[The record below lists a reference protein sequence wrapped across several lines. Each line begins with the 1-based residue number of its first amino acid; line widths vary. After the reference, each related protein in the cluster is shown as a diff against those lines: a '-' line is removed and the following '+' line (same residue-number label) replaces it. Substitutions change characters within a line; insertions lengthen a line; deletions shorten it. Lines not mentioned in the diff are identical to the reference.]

1 MNAMKSNDFAACRR
15 MPKRVARV
23 GAPYPAGRILPLAA
37 RLFHARGHSRDGL
50 RDRIRATYNK
60 ESAMN
65 GHSHLF
71 IPGPTNVPE
80 EVRCALNV
88 PMEDMRAPDFC
99 DFITPL
105 LNDLRRAFRLESGRV
120 FAFPGSGTG
129 AWEAAITN
137 TLNTGDRVLMSRFGQ
152 FSMLWVD
159 MATRL
164 GLDVDVVDVD
174 WGKGVP
180 VDVYKTRLESDTT
193 HRIKAVFATHN
204 ETATG
209 VTSDIAALR
218 RALDETGHPALL
230 FVDGVSSIASIPF
243 EMTGW
248 GVDLAV
254 AGSQKGFMLP
264 AGLGLLGV
272 SEKALAAHERSGM
285 PRCYFSFDD
294 MIRLND
300 TGYFPYTP
308 PTPLLRGLR
317 VSLDML
323 LEAGMETVW
332 ERHHRLA
339 EGVRA
344 AVAEWPGCRLVAD
357 GPEWQSDTV
366 SAIYTPEGIDAR
378 NVIETAYFKYQT
390 SLGSGL
396 AKLAG
401 RAFRIGHLG
410 SLNPVMLCGALSAAE
425 MALRDTGAEITPGRG
440 VAAAQEA
447 FRMSTPVQGR
457 AANARAA

>member
-1 MNAMKSNDFAACRR
+1 
-15 MPKRVARV
+15 
-23 GAPYPAGRILPLAA
+23 
-37 RLFHARGHSRDGL
+37 
-50 RDRIRATYNK
+50 
-60 ESAMN
+60 MN

-71 IPGPTNVPE
+71 IPGPSNVPE
-80 EVRCALNV
+80 EVRRAMNV

-105 LNDLRRAFRLESGRV
+105 LGDLCRAFRLESGRV

-137 TLNTGDRVLMSRFGQ
+137 TLNTGDRILMSRFGQ
-152 FSMLWVD
+152 FSTLWVD

-164 GLDVDVVDVD
+164 GLDVDVIDVD

-180 VDVYKTRLESDTT
+180 VDLYKTRLENDKT
-193 HRIKAVFATHN
+193 HQIKAVFATHN

-218 RALDETGHPALL
+218 AALDETGHPALL
-230 FVDGVSSIASIPF
+230 FVDGVSSISSIPF

-264 AGLGLLGV
+264 AGLGFLGV
-272 SEKALAAHERSGM
+272 SEKALAARERSEM

-332 ERHHRLA
+332 DRHHRLA

-357 GPEWQSDTV
+357 GPEWHSDTV

-447 FRMSTPVQGR
+447 FRMSTPVQTR
-457 AANARAA
+457 VAKARAA

>member
-1 MNAMKSNDFAACRR
+1 
-15 MPKRVARV
+15 
-23 GAPYPAGRILPLAA
+23 
-37 RLFHARGHSRDGL
+37 
-50 RDRIRATYNK
+50 
-60 ESAMN
+60 MN

-71 IPGPTNVPE
+71 IPGPSNVPE
-80 EVRCALNV
+80 EVRRAMNI

-105 LNDLRRAFRLESGRV
+105 LHDLCRAFRLESGRV

-137 TLNTGDRVLMSRFGQ
+137 TLNTGDRILMSRFGQ
-152 FSMLWVD
+152 FSTLWVD

-164 GLDVDVVDVD
+164 GLDVDVIDVD

-180 VDVYKTRLESDTT
+180 VDLYKTRLENDKT
-193 HRIKAVFATHN
+193 HQIKAVFATHN

-218 RALDETGHPALL
+218 AALDETGHPALL
-230 FVDGVSSIASIPF
+230 FVDGVSSISSIPF

-264 AGLGLLGV
+264 AGLGFLGV
-272 SEKALAAHERSGM
+272 SEKALAAQERSEM

-332 ERHHRLA
+332 DRHHRLA

-357 GPEWQSDTV
+357 GPEWHSDTV

-447 FRMSTPVQGR
+447 FRMSTPVQTR
-457 AANARAA
+457 AAKARAA

>member
-1 MNAMKSNDFAACRR
+1 MY
-15 MPKRVARV
+15 
-23 GAPYPAGRILPLAA
+23 GQ
-37 RLFHARGHSRDGL
+37 
-50 RDRIRATYNK
+50 
-60 ESAMN
+60 
-65 GHSHLF
+65 SHLF

-80 EVRCALNV
+80 EVRRAMNI

-99 DFITPL
+99 DFIMPL
-105 LNDLRRAFRLESGRV
+105 LDDLRRAFRLEHGRV

-152 FSMLWVD
+152 FSTLWVD

-164 GLDVDVVDVD
+164 GLDVDVIDVD

-180 VDVYKTRLESDTT
+180 VAEYEARLAADTS
-193 HRIKAVFATHN
+193 HNIKAVFATHN

-209 VTSDIAALR
+209 VTSDIAAIR
-218 RALDETGHPALL
+218 RALDTTGHPALL

-243 EMTGW
+243 EMERW

-264 AGLGLLGV
+264 AGLGFLGV
-272 SEKALAAHERSGM
+272 SDKALSAHEHADM
-285 PRCYFSFDD
+285 PRCFFSFAD

-323 LEAGMETVW
+323 LGAGMETVW
-332 ERHHRLA
+332 DRHHRLA

-344 AVAEWPGCRLVAD
+344 AIAEWEGCRLVAE

-366 SAIYTPEGIDAR
+366 AAIYTPEGIDAR
-378 NVIETAYFKYQT
+378 EVIETAYFKYQT

-396 AKLAG
+396 ARLAG
-401 RAFRIGHLG
+401 WAFRIGHLG
-410 SLNPVMLCGALSAAE
+410 SMNPVMLCGALSAAE
-425 MALRDTGAEITPGRG
+425 MALRDTGANITPGRG

-447 FRMSTPVQGR
+447 FRTSTPMPGQPSD
-457 AANARAA
+457 ARAA